1 MRTTWKNRRD
11 SGLTLVELLVVLL
24 IVPVIAGAIG
34 FAIFSAFSVQKNV
47 TGSVNASGNLQEMSS
62 TFYKDVASAIKMTT
76 DPNAPQCGTGTQLV
90 GMEWKLDGG
99 QYDNVVSYSLMTSP
113 GSSTDTL
120 VRESCS
126 LGSNPTPTTTT
137 VVSGNISP
145 QQAPPTVSP
154 TALAALTSQG
164 WVSSNGITNVQLSVV
179 EPSSGVHY
187 ALDSVPQLSN
197 SSVQATP
204 PGSPGSATEVV
215 TSNGVTVSWTAPT
228 ANGGIPVSN
237 YEVTATD
244 STTPSNGGEACSAAA
259 PTTSC
264 TITGLTYGDT
274 YTFSV
279 VAVNGAGSSN
289 PDSTSLITLTAAPST
304 VASLSATG
312 PNNVTQFTESW
323 SAPAANG
330 KPITGYSVRYSTNG
344 STWTT
349 ACSTATTSCT
359 INPPSQTTYY
369 VQVSA
374 TNSVGSSPWSASDTV
389 SWATTTSY
397 QTPVYG
403 YSCPSGGTLDGNDNC
418 DSSSSY
424 AAVYTQTSATPVY
437 TYEVTSSTP
446 VYTYEQTGWS
456 PCPGGWSGG
465 GGPNGCSRVET
476 SPPYAT
482 TYTSTGAVYGDVLT
496 GYNYTYGYVQTGT
509 TYTYAY
515 ECPSGG
521 TLDGNNNCDTYSSY
535 AATYGVTSD
544 PTYWNYAFRG

>member
-1 MRTTWKNRRD
+1 
-11 SGLTLVELLVVLL
+11 
-24 IVPVIAGAIG
+24 
-34 FAIFSAFSVQKNV
+34 
-47 TGSVNASGNLQEMSS
+47 
-62 TFYKDVASAIKMTT
+62 
-76 DPNAPQCGTGTQLV
+76 
-90 GMEWKLDGG
+90 
-99 QYDNVVSYSLMTSP
+99 
-113 GSSTDTL
+113 
-120 VRESCS
+120 
-126 LGSNPTPTTTT
+126 
-137 VVSGNISP
+137 
-145 QQAPPTVSP
+145 
-154 TALAALTSQG
+154 
-164 WVSSNGITNVQLSVV
+164 
-179 EPSSGVHY
+179 
-187 ALDSVPQLSN
+187 
-197 SSVQATP
+197 
-204 PGSPGSATEVV
+204 
-215 TSNGVTVSWTAPT
+215 
-228 ANGGIPVSN
+228 
-237 YEVTATD
+237 
-244 STTPSNGGEACSAAA
+244 
-259 PTTSC
+259 
-264 TITGLTYGDT
+264 
-274 YTFSV
+274 
-279 VAVNGAGSSN
+279 
-289 PDSTSLITLTAAPST
+289 

-482 TYTSTGAVYGDVLT
+482 TYTSTGAVYGYVQT
-496 GYNYTYGYVQTGT
+496 GTTYTYGYVQTGT

-544 PTYWNYAFRG
+544 PTYWNYAFQG

>member
-1 MRTTWKNRRD
+1 
-11 SGLTLVELLVVLL
+11 LVELLVVLL

-120 VRESCS
+120 VRELCS

-145 QQAPPTVSP
+145 QQAPPIVSP

-164 WVSSNGITNVQLSVV
+164 WVSSNGITNVQLSVI

-244 STTPSNGGEACSAAA
+244 STTPSNGGEACSATA

-264 TITGLTYGDT
+264 TVTGLTYGDT

-359 INPPSQTTYY
+359 INAPSQTTYY

-424 AAVYTQTSATPVY
+424 AAVYTQTSATPIYTYELISTTPIY
-437 TYEVTSSTP
+437 TYEVVST
-446 VYTYEQTGWS
+446 YYY
-456 PCPGGWSGG
+456 CPGGWSGPSG
-465 GGPNGCSRVET
+465 STCWRYMVN
-476 SPPYAT
+476 PPYSYLT
-482 TYTSTGAVYGDVLT
+482 TGANV
-496 GYNYTYGYVQTGT
+496 GYNYGYVQTGTTYNYGYVQTGT

-544 PTYWNYAFRG
+544 PTYWNYAFQG